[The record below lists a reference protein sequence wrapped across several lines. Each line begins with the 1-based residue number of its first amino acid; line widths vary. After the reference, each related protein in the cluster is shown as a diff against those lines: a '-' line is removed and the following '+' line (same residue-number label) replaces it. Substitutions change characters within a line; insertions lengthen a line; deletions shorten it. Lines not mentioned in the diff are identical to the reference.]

1 VSRGH
6 SYTDLLLELA
16 LSVKRRSLLATNWG
30 SSIEGGPLMV
40 RIQKIVMIGS
50 DEDGAPCSFFLEPQE
65 RTDTMLCFKFHL
77 KAAAGHNSRIAAP
90 AGFMIQI
97 HTVHVKAGADL
108 FDFPFVARQLIV
120 E

>member
-1 VSRGH
+1 MLEAYRKKDQKLRRNVAIKILPEKCVEDVDRENLPCCGSGVSDPDT
-6 SYTDLLLELA
+6 SA
-16 LSVKRRSLLATNWG
+16 AFRS
-30 SSIEGGPLMV
+30 
-40 RIQKIVMIGS
+40 
-50 DEDGAPCSFFLEPQE
+50 APCLLFLEPQE
-65 RTDTMLCFKFHL
+65 RTDTMLCLKFHL

-97 HTVHVKAGADL
+97 NTVHIKAGADL